1 MKLADLITDLNAQKR
16 EPEELAQDFVE
27 ATVKASFD
35 EMAEFR
41 LLLSRAETLKTKN
54 KNKFEAYTTLVI
66 LFAAKNPQYLKKV
79 EEFSKHIAARSAS
92 KT

>member
-1 MKLADLITDLNAQKR
+1 MKLADLITDFKAQKR
-16 EPEELAQDFVE
+16 APEELAQDFTE

-35 EMAEFR
+35 EMTQFR
-41 LLLSRAETLKTKN
+41 LLLSQAEALKTKN

-79 EEFSKHIAARSAS
+79 EDFSKHIAAKSTL
-92 KT
+92 KP